1 MLTVFVLGGLAS
13 FVPRIQYT
21 YDLLESFPKDMPSRE
36 GFTLISDHFS
46 AGELAPVKVV
56 VDTKGKE
63 LPIKEELEKFSFVN
77 TVKDPK
83 EGKENKQIQMYEVS
97 LAENPYSIE
106 ALDQIPKLKNSVEK
120 VLKDAGVSNAEDQ
133 LWIGGETASLYDT
146 KQITERDEAIIIP
159 VMISII
165 ALLLLV
171 YLRSIVAMIYLI
183 VTVVLSFSLH

>member
-63 LPIKEELEKFSFVN
+63 LPIKQELEILFRK
-77 TVKDPK
+77 TVKEPK
-83 EGKENKQIQMYEVS
+83 EGKKIS
-97 LAENPYSIE
+97 
-106 ALDQIPKLKNSVEK
+106 KLKCMRF
-120 VLKDAGVSNAEDQ
+120 L
-133 LWIGGETASLYDT
+133 
-146 KQITERDEAIIIP
+146 
-159 VMISII
+159 
-165 ALLLLV
+165 
-171 YLRSIVAMIYLI
+171 
-183 VTVVLSFSLH
+183 

>member
-63 LPIKEELEKFSFVN
+63 LPIKQELEKFSFVN
-77 TVKDPK
+77 TVKEPK
-83 EGKENKQIQMYEVS
+83 E
-97 LAENPYSIE
+97 
-106 ALDQIPKLKNSVEK
+106 EK
-120 VLKDAGVSNAEDQ
+120 K
-133 LWIGGETASLYDT
+133 
-146 KQITERDEAIIIP
+146 
-159 VMISII
+159 ISKYKCMKF
-165 ALLLLV
+165 L
-171 YLRSIVAMIYLI
+171 
-183 VTVVLSFSLH
+183 